1 MMTLELLLFTTTPSL
16 AQRSLLGG
24 VGAIVVDWE
33 RVDKAE
39 RQSGADTVVSR
50 DLPADLERMRAAVP
64 TRLICRLDRVGPWT
78 PVQLELA
85 LALGADELLLPMV
98 RRPEEVEHVLELAR
112 GRCGVGILIETLD
125 ALADPRPLVAL
136 PVSRVYVGL
145 NDLAIERRTPSIFT
159 ALADGTV
166 ASLRRV
172 CDGVPFGFG
181 GMTVPEL
188 GHPIPATLMLGELLR
203 LRADFTFLR
212 RSFWRDVADRDAASA
227 VASIHAAVAAATKR
241 DAQAVGRD
249 RAALVAAIEGLPD
262 DPVGTRRRP
271 RSAVATGENASN
283 HRART
288 G

>member
-1 MMTLELLLFTTTPSL
+1 
-16 AQRSLLGG
+16 
-24 VGAIVVDWE
+24 
-33 RVDKAE
+33 
-39 RQSGADTVVSR
+39 
-50 DLPADLERMRAAVP
+50 
-64 TRLICRLDRVGPWT
+64 
-78 PVQLELA
+78 
-85 LALGADELLLPMV
+85 
-98 RRPEEVEHVLELAR
+98 
-112 GRCGVGILIETLD
+112 
-125 ALADPRPLVAL
+125 VAL

-166 ASLRRV
+166 ASLRRI
-172 CDGVPFGFG
+172 CTEVPFGFG

-188 GHPIPATLMLGELLR
+188 GRPIPATLMLGELLR

-262 DPVGTRRRP
+262 ASVGTR
-271 RSAVATGENASN
+271 AGA
-283 HRART
+283 
-288 G
+288 